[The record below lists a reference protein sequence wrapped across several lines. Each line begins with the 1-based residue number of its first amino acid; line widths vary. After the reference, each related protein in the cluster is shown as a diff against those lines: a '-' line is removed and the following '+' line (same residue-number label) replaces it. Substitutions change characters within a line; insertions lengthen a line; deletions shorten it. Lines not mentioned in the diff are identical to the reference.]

1 MERQKQEPQESML
14 TNRMD
19 IGTQGFD
26 EFQAILLKKSR
37 KRTDIQKRKIDL
49 LTLKYQME
57 DYLND
62 STCSLQ
68 SYFPKF
74 LTSYV
79 DILYNKRKN
88 FASDLSI
95 KPIVLSQVLN
105 NYRDPQDTFMY
116 RLILHS
122 EGAYK
127 NLCTFDRELWPRV
140 YYQDKICK
148 FLSSQKK
155 SRKTEEKF
163 VTNRKV
169 QVEK

>member
-1 MERQKQEPQESML
+1 M
-14 TNRMD
+14 
-19 IGTQGFD
+19 
-26 EFQAILLKKSR
+26 
-37 KRTDIQKRKIDL
+37 
-49 LTLKYQME
+49 
-57 DYLND
+57 
-62 STCSLQ
+62 
-68 SYFPKF
+68 
-74 LTSYV
+74 